1 MLYESL
7 GAKLIYMSFFS
18 SLARAIEILL
28 KPAIANFSDSL
39 ISKYGRRKPFMI
51 IGSIMYVIFLLLVF
65 RPPLMEE
72 HTYENYISLWFG
84 IFYVLFFISDT
95 IVNVPYLALGPE
107 ITQSSKERERLY
119 VYFYLFQYIGVLVAA
134 SGPVIISYLL
144 TPECNCNECLYNT
157 EIVSVDLCIEKCNLF
172 CNLQSNITSLQI
184 LSYVISIEFIVSIT
198 LLCIFIKEK
207 YCFADDSSSII
218 SYKHESILS
227 KIYQML
233 KNKPFLSLIFPW
245 VIDVSSSTIFS
256 TMLPFYL
263 NTIINPQKYCIENNI
278 PLNTF
283 TCNSQIWLG
292 ICVTVFFIT
301 CILSMSFWHWL
312 VSLFGKK
319 LCWRLYSLLS
329 FFTFLG
335 FYFVSYGEIEK
346 VVFFS
351 IIAAIPAGGTYIND
365 VNLTDTI
372 DYDEFLSNNRNEA
385 IYSVFISF
393 IPKFVSIFAQ
403 ALPISILAFTGF
415 ESSQEGIVQEQNDLV
430 LFLVKFFF
438 YVVPSVLSLISF
450 IIKGSYPIN
459 SSMQVDMIHVK
470 IDLVNLIIKNKI
482 YNEVQCDNHNE
493 NKDLGFNMDNN
504 ENIQK
509 TPKFILIKDP
519 IYNTYRIFLT
529 NQKSF
534 SEKEANTYILYSH
547 FCSMYYFSYLLRN
560 QLQVL
565 YKIINESTVNLA
577 CLLFLFCVGLYITID
592 FLEIQSLNFIPI
604 LFIFVITLLIIL
616 LVLNSV
622 RRKVLTGFI
631 FNNKEFDYELLRF
644 LLLKHLHEENVIESD
659 MDRFGISLN
668 EIVNMGFDN

>member
-18 SLARAIEILL
+18 SVARAIEILL

-51 IGSIMYVIFLLLVF
+51 IGSIMYVIFLLLIF
-65 RPPLMEE
+65 TPPFMEE
-72 HTYENYISLWFG
+72 HAYENYISLWFG

-157 EIVSVDLCIEKCNLF
+157 EVLSVDLCIEKCNLF
-172 CNLQSNITSLQI
+172 CNLQSNIRSLQI
-184 LSYVISIEFIVSIT
+184 LSYVISIEFFISIT

-207 YCFADDSSSII
+207 YCLQQENSSS
-218 SYKHESILS
+218 SQKNESILS

-233 KNKPFLSLIFPW
+233 KNRPFISLIFPW

-292 ICVTVFFIT
+292 ICVTVFFLT
-301 CILSMSFWHWL
+301 CIVSMSFWHWM

-319 LCWRLYSLLS
+319 FCWRLYSFIS

-335 FYFVSYGEIEK
+335 FYFVSYGETEK

-351 IIAAIPAGGTYIND
+351 VIAAIPAGGTYIND

-372 DYDEFLSNNRNEA
+372 DYDEFLTNRRNEA
-385 IYSVFISF
+385 MYSVFISF

-415 ESSQEGIVQEQNDLV
+415 ESSQEGIIQDQNDLV
-430 LFLVKFFF
+430 MFLVKFFF
-438 YVVPSVLSLISF
+438 FIVPSVLSMISF
-450 IIKGSYPIN
+450 VIKGSYPIN
-459 SSMQVDMIHVK
+459 SSSQVDMIHVK
-470 IDLVNLIIKNKI
+470 MDIVNRIIKDQSDSQGQGGLDSI
-482 YNEVQCDNHNE
+482 DSRQSNEIE
-493 NKDLGFNMDNN
+493 I
-504 ENIQK
+504 EK
-509 TPKFILIKDP
+509 TKKTTKFILIKDP
-519 IYNTYRIFLT
+519 IYNSYRIFLT
-529 NQKSF
+529 NLKLF
-534 SEKEANTYILYSH
+534 TDKEADTYLLYSH
-547 FCSMYYFSYLLRN
+547 FSNVKYFKFLHHNKLPA
-560 QLQVL
+560 L
-565 YKIINESTVNLA
+565 YKEINESIINLS
-577 CLLFLFCVGLYITID
+577 CLLLLSSVGFYMTID

-604 LFIFVITLLIIL
+604 LFIFIITLLITL
-616 LVLNSV
+616 LVLNTIQISV
-622 RRKVLTGFI
+622 L
-631 FNNKEFDYELLRF
+631 KEFLFKKKEVDTDLIRF
-644 LLLKHLHEENVIESD
+644 LLLKHLHEENILEAD
-659 MDRFGISLN
+659 LERNGISLN
-668 EIVNMGFDN
+668 DILSI